1 MKRLG
6 WIFLVLSMVATAPSW
21 AADKKV
27 SVQDLKD
34 LLTQAQ
40 QQKKSDEEVATAL
53 KQVELTE
60 QMTPET
66 LNTLGSLV
74 PGQSSL
80 AQMYV
85 LESRSAMLPPPAS
98 EIPNDPAPDAAGQK
112 AILDKAADYVSKTY
126 GQLPAVTATKT
137 TIRFQDSMDVVQSS
151 SGMHSSASEVDT
163 NFGLSNSPKFFR
175 LINVTNSAIEASNGV
190 EKLPSEKDA
199 TPWGRNGYIAL
210 QEQGPV
216 LTTVLNEAEMTEKFN
231 WVRWEMVNGKK
242 TAVFSFAVDKKKS
255 RYAVNY
261 CCFPD
266 TEQAGMMSYS
276 MPKAGGGSAPSSM
289 NATAKGNLQT
299 NTNWKNY
306 KATVPYHGQLFINL
320 DTGIVVRLINDADFK
335 SSDVVHQED
344 TRIDYG
350 PVTIGDKT
358 LVLPVKA
365 ITDTE
370 VAPNGED
377 LAGKYTVRHT
387 LFYTEYKNY
396 QLAGG
401 H

>member
-6 WIFLVLSMVATAPSW
+6 WILLVSMMAAAPSW

-40 QQKKSDEEVATAL
+40 QQKKGDDEVATAL

-66 LNTLGSLV
+66 LNSLGSLV

-85 LESRSAMLPPPAS
+85 LESRSAMLAPPAS
-98 EIPNDPAPDAAGQK
+98 EIPSDPAPDAAGQK

-175 LINVTNSAIEASNGV
+175 LINVANSAIEANNGV
-190 EKLPSEKDA
+190 EKLPSEKDN

-216 LTTVLNEAEMTEKFN
+216 LTTVLNEAETTEKFN
-231 WVRWEMVNGKK
+231 WVRWELVNGKK

-276 MPKAGGGSAPSSM
+276 MPKAGGGSAPSST
-289 NATAKGNLQT
+289 NATAKGNMQT

-365 ITDTE
+365 ITNTE
-370 VAPNGED
+370 IAPNGED

>member
-1 MKRLG
+1 MKRFG
-6 WIFLVLSMVATAPSW
+6 CFLIVLMMAAPAWS
-21 AADKKV
+21 AAKKIT
-27 SVQDLKD
+27 VQELKD
-34 LLTQAQ
+34 MLTQMQ

-60 QMTPET
+60 QMTPDA

-74 PGQSSL
+74 PGQQSL

-85 LESRSAMLPPPAS
+85 LESRSAMLPPPPS

-112 AILDKAADYVSKTY
+112 ALLDKASDYVSKTY
-126 GQLPAVTATKT
+126 GQLPDLTATKT

-163 NFGLSNSPKFFR
+163 NFGLGNSPQFFR
-175 LINVTNSAIEASNGV
+175 LINVANSAIESNGGV
-190 EKLPSEKDA
+190 EKMPTAKDTVA
-199 TPWGRNGYIAL
+199 WGRNGYIAL
-210 QEQGPV
+210 EEQGPV
-216 LTTVLNEAEMTEKFN
+216 LTTVLSEAQNTGKFS

-242 TAVFSFAVDKKKS
+242 TAVFAFTVDKKKS

-276 MPKAGGGSAPSSM
+276 MPKAGGGSAPSST

-306 KATVPYHGQLFINL
+306 KATVPYHGELFINA

-335 SSDVVHQED
+335 SSEVVHQED

-350 PVTIGDKT
+350 PVTVGDKA
-358 LVLPVKA
+358 LVLPVKT
-365 ITDTE
+365 IVDTE
-370 VAPNGED
+370 VVPNGED
-377 LAGKYTVRHT
+377 TAGKFTVRHT

-396 QLAGG
+396 QIASAA